1 MIYKL
6 SDISLRK
13 MDNPLGII
21 SVAENMQNN
30 LW

>member
-13 MDNPLGII
+13 MDNLLGII